1 MGDIFSRLKEF
12 IDYLRVSNNEFG
24 RSIGCSSAQTTQMLT
39 HKKNFGIDKL
49 LNIVSIYPRL
59 NPNWLLTGE
68 GPMLKDEQIED
79 KVVTNATNTSNTQI
93 AHASTG
99 AQTENN
105 TLLYN
110 MYSDL
115 QKKDAKIE
123 SLNKELTELKLIH
136 MKQEACID
144 RLTRDLEHLEAI
156 QNPIEKQERYVEGSP
171 FVESSSPTPPSSAH
185 VTAHTG
191 RRQKQRITNQ

>member
-49 LNIVSIYPRL
+49 LNIVSIYPQL

-79 KVVTNATNTSNTQI
+79 KVVTNATNTSNAQI
-93 AHASTG
+93 ANTST
-99 AQTENN
+99 ATQTANKSMDIPSDNN
-105 TLLYN
+105 ALLYK
-110 MYSDL
+110 MYIDIQS
-115 QKKDAKIE
+115 KDT
-123 SLNKELTELKLIH
+123 ELTELKLINQ
-136 MKQEACID
+136 KQEAYIEK
-144 RLTRDLEHLEAI
+144 LVKALEHYENI
-156 QNPIEKQERYVEGSP
+156 DTI
-171 FVESSSPTPPSSAH
+171 
-185 VTAHTG
+185 
-191 RRQKQRITNQ
+191 